1 MNGYALSHDDR
12 LINEVYSMHR
22 FFTNGINEYEKT
34 ISITGEDV
42 NHIKNVLR
50 LSEGDEITISDG
62 RGRDYI
68 SCISSINENEVL
80 ADIVDICDTAAELP
94 ADITLFQGMPKGDK
108 MELIIQKAVELGVHD
123 IVPVM
128 MDRTVVKLDD
138 KKKDKKISRYQLI
151 AESAAKQS
159 GRGMIPEVKPFMGYK
174 EAIDFVSASDYDVL
188 LVPYED
194 ARGMQYSH
202 EVINDVGHTV
212 FDSKPA
218 VENDSHLSNDKK
230 KKIAIFIGPEGG
242 FASSEI
248 EMAKSADAK
257 VFSLGHRI
265 LRTETAG
272 LTILSIL
279 MFMLDR

>member
-1 MNGYALSHDDR
+1 
-12 LINEVYSMHR
+12 MHR
-22 FFTNGINEYEKT
+22 FFTGSINEYEKS

-50 LSEGDEITISDG
+50 LSVGDEVIISDG

-68 SCISSINENEVL
+68 STLSSISDGEVV

-94 ADITLFQGMPKGDK
+94 ADITLFQGVPKGDK

-138 KKKDKKISRYQLI
+138 KKKDKKINRYQLI

-159 GRGMIPEVKPFMGYK
+159 GRGIIPEVKSYMSYK
-174 EAIDFVSASDYDVL
+174 EAMDYSKSYDII

-194 ARGMQYSH
+194 AEGMEYSRDIIH
-202 EVINDVGHTV
+202 DVMDIVSLNG
-212 FDSKPA
+212 
-218 VENDSHLSNDKK
+218 SNSGPDGDNGIERDKK
-230 KKIAIFIGPEGG
+230 SIGIFIGPEGG
-242 FASSEI
+242 FAVSEI
-248 EMAKSADAK
+248 ELAKASGAK
-257 VFSLGHRI
+257 IISLGHRI

-272 LTILSIL
+272 LAILSIL

>member
-22 FFTNGINEYEKT
+22 FFTNGINEFEKT

-50 LSEGDEITISDG
+50 LSTGDEITISDG

-159 GRGMIPEVKPFMGYK
+159 GRGMIPEVKPFMRYK
-174 EAIDFVSASDYDVL
+174 EAIDFVSASEYDIL

-202 EVINDVGHTV
+202 EVINNVIHTV

-218 VENDSHLSNDKK
+218 VENDSQ
-230 KKIAIFIGPEGG
+230 
-242 FASSEI
+242 
-248 EMAKSADAK
+248 
-257 VFSLGHRI
+257 
-265 LRTETAG
+265 
-272 LTILSIL
+272 
-279 MFMLDR
+279 